1 MFFPFCYSLD
11 DLMIDKGVT
20 NMYYLTAAASIL
32 CFGIGALTTIIM
44 VVAIPISII
53 SKLMENKKHA

>member
-1 MFFPFCYSLD
+1 
-11 DLMIDKGVT
+11 
-20 NMYYLTAAASIL
+20 MYYLTAAASII